1 MEVNIMA
8 RKKNTAVFGL
18 YKSRDSVE
26 RAITVLK
33 DAGFNMND
41 LSILMAESTGVKDLG
56 TEKHTKAPEG
66 AATGAA
72 VGGTL
77 GLLAGLGALAIPGAG
92 PFLAAGPLVAALAGI
107 GAGGTIGGI
116 AGALIGLGMPEY
128 EAKRY
133 EGRIKEGNIL
143 LSVHAEDSD
152 WVSRAKNAFELTG
165 AEDIGS
171 EKEEK
176 VA

>member
-1 MEVNIMA
+1 MA
-8 RKKNTAVFGL
+8 KKNIAVFGL
-18 YKSRDSVE
+18 YKSRESLE
-26 RAITVLK
+26 RALTIFK

-41 LSILMAESTGVKDLG
+41 ISVLMAESTGARDLA

-72 VGGTL
+72 IGGTL
-77 GLLAGLGALAIPGAG
+77 GLLTGIGALAIPGVG
-92 PFLAAGPLVAALAGI
+92 PFVAAGPIVAALAGI
-107 GAGGTIGGI
+107 GAGGTIGAI
-116 AGALIGLGMPEY
+116 AGALIGMGMPEY

-133 EGRIKEGNIL
+133 EGKIKEGNIL
-143 LSVHAEDSD
+143 LSVHAENSD
-152 WVSRAKNAFELTG
+152 WAGRAKNAFELTG